1 MVDKLENTSLDDAI
15 ANMRQFVAE
24 LLETFG
30 ELDWQYVGSGDK
42 PRHNNGW
49 YAFEI
54 IVDQEIVA
62 IDMPGCDPAYFSPEG
77 DVLSA
82 PEVYVNGSAWQYGYA
97 LSHTDDEIRN
107 IIVDQWIR
115 RNKLARTGKTNQ

>member
-54 IVDQEIVA
+54 GGIYFPRGLYTSEIQ
-62 IDMPGCDPAYFSPEG
+62 
-77 DVLSA
+77 LS
-82 PEVYVNGSAWQYGYA
+82 ECRF
-97 LSHTDDEIRN
+97 RN
-107 IIVDQWIR
+107 SSKIKQ
-115 RNKLARTGKTNQ
+115 